1 MKKYLLDTNIC
12 IHFLKGE
19 YNLDKKIR
27 DIGFENCFVSEI
39 TILELLFGVENSVE
53 TKKELNRQVFKHF
66 YKLIEQNIVLINS
79 SFETYAI
86 EKVRLKKIGKLIAE
100 FDMLIGCSAI
110 ANNMIIVTR
119 NIKHFERLSGNKT
132 ENWIDEKYIK

>member
-19 YNLDKKIR
+19 HNLDKKIR
-27 DIGFENCFVSEI
+27 EIGFENCFVSEI
-39 TILELLFGVENSVE
+39 TILELLFGVENSAE
-53 TKKELNRQVFKHF
+53 TKKEYNRQVFERF
-66 YKLIEQNIVLINS
+66 YRLIKKNIVLINS
-79 SFETYAI
+79 CFKIYAI
-86 EKVRLKKIGKLIAE
+86 EKAGLKKIGKLIAE

-119 NIKHFERLSGNKT
+119 NIKHFKRLSGNKT
-132 ENWIDEKYIK
+132 ENWIDEEYIK